1 MGKVR
6 VAGYV
11 ASLEKVREGPG
22 ADILEKWD

>member
-11 ASLEKVREGPG
+11 ASLEKVREEVG
-22 ADILEKWD
+22 ADILEGWD